1 MKKEDSRNAFPTLY
15 NNWRRDK
22 GLTNIPPSEL
32 HFSDFFS
39 WVEDNHR
46 EYTLFASFT
55 SVSDDFEAWFD
66 QETKQTWRN

>member
-1 MKKEDSRNAFPTLY
+1 MKKEDSKHAFPTLF
-15 NNWRRDK
+15 NSWLRDR
-22 GLTNIPPSEL
+22 GLKDTKPSEL

-46 EYTLFASFT
+46 EYTLFASST
-55 SVSDDFEAWFD
+55 PVSYDFEAWFD